1 MPMLLDARTLYLEMF
16 ATCVVLGVAEL
27 VFYLRRPQS
36 HGVGWWALA
45 NLGAALGTLLIG
57 LRGYVPA
64 IWSIAVGNAVAVAA
78 VAAAWFGMLA
88 YDRRRLP
95 RWAAVLPVLALFAA
109 LAIPSPLSADLAS
122 RIVVVGLAL
131 AGFELLIA
139 AAAVRIARRDGSIAA
154 WICTVLMVLCALVN
168 LARVV
173 VVLRYGAGDDYM
185 GRNAL
190 HSLLLFVLIPAYA
203 GWNMSLMM
211 MSMERTQRSLARAA
225 RTDAMTGVLNREGF
239 REQAEARV
247 RDALQAGRPLVMALV
262 DLDHFKLI
270 NDRGG
275 HAAGDAALCRFAQIA
290 AVQLR
295 GRDLLGR
302 YGGDEFAMLLE
313 DIDAAQAERIAARL
327 CQRFSE
333 AMRGVVDGASPTL
346 SIGVAVL
353 EPDLTLDTLIGFA
366 DVALYRAKAG
376 GRNGVALVRDL
387 QALGAT
393 VPPESPAPRRDGEAL
408 LFD

>member
-1 MPMLLDARTLYLEMF
+1 MLLDARTLYLEMF
-16 ATCVVLGVAEL
+16 AICVVLGVAEL

-57 LRGYVPA
+57 LRGHVPA
-64 IWSIAVGNAVAVAA
+64 IWSIAVANTVAVAA
-78 VAAAWFGMLA
+78 VAVAWFGLLA
-88 YDRRRLP
+88 YDRRPLP
-95 RWAAVLPVLALFAA
+95 IRAAALPVLALFAV
-109 LAIPSPLSADLAS
+109 LAIPSPLSADLAA
-122 RIVVVGLAL
+122 RIVIVGCAL
-131 AGFELLIA
+131 AGFEAAAA

-154 WICTVLMVLCALVN
+154 WICAFLMALCTLVN
-168 LARVV
+168 LARAV

-185 GRNAL
+185 GHNAL
-190 HSLLLFVLIPAYA
+190 HAFLLFLLVPAYA

-225 RTDAMTGVLNREGF
+225 RTDAMTGALNREGF
-239 REQAEARV
+239 REQAEIRV
-247 RDALQAGRPLVMALV
+247 RAARQAGRPLVMALV

-313 DIDAAQAERIAARL
+313 DIDAAQAERVAARL

-333 AMRGVVDGASPTL
+333 AMRGVIDGASPTL

-353 EPDLTLDTLIGFA
+353 EPDMTLDMLVALA

-393 VPPESPAPRRDGEAL
+393 VPPACPAPRRDGEAL